1 MKKLRIVA
9 TLSVAIAMVFALCS
23 CSKSSSQSS
32 TPAQT
37 ATVQTQVPAAI
48 TTVTEQLDAP
58 ASAPAKEL
66 TIEEKLIADQ
76 WCFKYS
82 VEGYGEYSFFFK
94 FYEEDPVLGKVFYAG
109 MSNNRVNFAGAYKV
123 IERDY
128 EYTAYKN
135 REDQQAKTNEV
146 TGTAKYTVIFYDWDG
161 NINGRVGFDGE
172 KLINAQDKNNA
183 VIYSTGSTPYFYEK
197 NMGAFDA
204 IVAGE
209 LPVAVFE
216 FVADEDVTSTIK
228 VNHNHTYTDLVNAMV
243 EGTWIAT
250 QADGAITFRLTPND
264 KTDTP
269 ATLAVSAD
277 KLTAVYTAD
286 GEASINMSVPKPAV
300 TVEHTFEG
308 TAPTSYGRDA
318 NLSLE
323 LMSDGTC
330 ILTSTIF
337 GNSGVMDQGK
347 WSVDHAYKFT
357 IEFEKVG
364 ILVSEIIDRVI
375 HLQYKQDGHALGD
388 IVSDLI
394 RK

>member
-9 TLSVAIAMVFALCS
+9 TLSVAIAMVFALGS
-23 CSKSSSQSS
+23 CSKSSSQSGA
-32 TPAQT
+32 PAQA
-37 ATVQTQVPAAI
+37 ATVQTQVPAAP
-48 TTVTEQLDAP
+48 TTVVEKP
-58 ASAPAKEL
+58 AAPAKEL

-76 WCFKYS
+76 WCFKFS

-109 MSNNRVNFAGAYKV
+109 LSNNRVVFAGTYKV
-123 IERDY
+123 VERDY

-135 REDQQAKTNEV
+135 REDEQAETNEV
-146 TGTAKYTVIFYDWDG
+146 SGTAKYTVIFYDWEG

-172 KLINAQDKNNA
+172 KLINAQDKTNA

-197 NMGAFDA
+197 NTGAFDA

-330 ILTSTIF
+330 TLTSSIF

>member
-9 TLSVAIAMVFALCS
+9 TLSVAIAMVFALGS
-23 CSKSSSQSS
+23 CSKSSSQSGA
-32 TPAQT
+32 PAQA
-37 ATVQTQVPAAI
+37 ATVQTQVPAAP
-48 TTVTEQLDAP
+48 TTVVEKPT
-58 ASAPAKEL
+58 APAKEL

-76 WCFKYS
+76 WCFKFS

-109 MSNNRVNFAGAYKV
+109 LSNNRVVFAGTYKV
-123 IERDY
+123 VERDY

-135 REDQQAKTNEV
+135 REDEQAETNEV
-146 TGTAKYTVIFYDWDG
+146 SGTAKYTVIFYDWEG

-172 KLINAQDKNNA
+172 KLINAQDKTNA

-197 NMGAFDA
+197 NTGAFDA
-204 IVAGE
+204 TVAGE

>member
-9 TLSVAIAMVFALCS
+9 TLSVAIAMVFALGS
-23 CSKSSSQSS
+23 CSKSSSQSGA
-32 TPAQT
+32 PAQA
-37 ATVQTQVPAAI
+37 ATVQTQVPAAP
-48 TTVTEQLDAP
+48 TTVVEKP
-58 ASAPAKEL
+58 AAPAKEL

-76 WCFKYS
+76 WCFKFS
-82 VEGYGEYSFFFK
+82 VESYGEYSFFFK

-109 MSNNRVNFAGAYKV
+109 LSNNRVVFAGTYKV
-123 IERDY
+123 VERDY

-135 REDQQAKTNEV
+135 REDEQAETNEV
-146 TGTAKYTVIFYDWDG
+146 SGTAKYTVIFYDWEG

-172 KLINAQDKNNA
+172 KLINAQDKTNA

-197 NMGAFDA
+197 NTGAFDA

>member
-9 TLSVAIAMVFALCS
+9 TLSVAIAMVFALGS
-23 CSKSSSQSS
+23 CSKSSSQSGA
-32 TPAQT
+32 PAQA
-37 ATVQTQVPAAI
+37 ATVQTQVPAAP
-48 TTVTEQLDAP
+48 TTVVEKP
-58 ASAPAKEL
+58 AAPAKEL

-76 WCFKYS
+76 WCFKFS

-109 MSNNRVNFAGAYKV
+109 LSNNRVVFAGTYKV
-123 IERDY
+123 VERDY

-135 REDQQAKTNEV
+135 REDEQAETNEV
-146 TGTAKYTVIFYDWDG
+146 SGTAKYTVIFYDWEG

-172 KLINAQDKNNA
+172 KLINAQDKTNA

-197 NMGAFDA
+197 NTGAFDA

>member
-9 TLSVAIAMVFALCS
+9 TLSVAIAMVFALGS
-23 CSKSSSQSS
+23 CSKSSSQSGA
-32 TPAQT
+32 PAQA
-37 ATVQTQVPAAI
+37 ATVQTQVPAAP
-48 TTVTEQLDAP
+48 TTVVEKP
-58 ASAPAKEL
+58 AAPAKEL

-76 WCFKYS
+76 WCFKFS

-109 MSNNRVNFAGAYKV
+109 LSNNRVVFAGTYKV
-123 IERDY
+123 VERDY

-135 REDQQAKTNEV
+135 REDEQAETNEV
-146 TGTAKYTVIFYDWDG
+146 SGTAKYTVIFYDWEG

-172 KLINAQDKNNA
+172 KLINAQDKTNA

-197 NMGAFDA
+197 NTGAFDA

-286 GEASINMSVPKPAV
+286 GETSINMSVPKPTV

>member
-9 TLSVAIAMVFALCS
+9 TLSVAIAMVFALGS
-23 CSKSSSQSS
+23 CSKSSSQSGA
-32 TPAQT
+32 PAQA
-37 ATVQTQVPAAI
+37 ATVQTQVPAAP
-48 TTVTEQLDAP
+48 TTVVEKP
-58 ASAPAKEL
+58 AAPAKEL

-76 WCFKYS
+76 WCFKFS

-109 MSNNRVNFAGAYKV
+109 LSNNRVVFAGTYKV
-123 IERDY
+123 VERDY

-135 REDQQAKTNEV
+135 REDEQAETNEV
-146 TGTAKYTVIFYDWDG
+146 SGTAKYTVIFYDWEG

-172 KLINAQDKNNA
+172 KLINAQDKTNA

-197 NMGAFDA
+197 NTGAFDA
-204 IVAGE
+204 TVAGE